1 MISILRLSLFC
12 IQIFARPSP
21 DKSALYKQYPQLID
35 PIIREKNE
43 CVMAF
48 NRYLTSVY
56 SHEYQTMWQ
65 ASLKYMTDMGNKEE
79 CASVEDSEGNVIS

>member
-1 MISILRLSLFC
+1 MFNEEEFDAFL
-12 IQIFARPSP
+12 
-21 DKSALYKQYPQLID
+21 
-35 PIIREKNE
+35 EKNE